1 MNNSRAGLD
10 INRFYDL
17 SIVRIFFIIS
27 SVVVLFVSI
36 YDFLQHE
43 LFISY
48 VPFEDTDTTAI

>member
-17 SIVRIFFIIS
+17 SIVRIFFFIS

-48 VPFEDTDTTAI
+48 VPFEDTDATAI